1 MVSLL
6 PSYSFDD
13 VLLRPRHSDILSRK
27 NINIESNITNKNNV
41 ICLKTPI
48 ISSPMDTVTEKEMA
62 ISIALQGGLG
72 IIHRFMD
79 HESQCEQVKAVKRHL
94 EYIFTDPITIN
105 QEETLEDCIKKKNQR
120 GIKTLCV
127 VNKKG
132 ETIGLFTNRDLMQ
145 NTLNDNITME
155 IKVIE
160 RMTSFEKLHK
170 FFLTKERFTYLMNN
184 KKSIEFNHFM
194 NEIKEIMLHHRVQKI
209 PIYKEVVIEKEFKE
223 QTKELLGIT
232 TWKSIQHY
240 FYNTSSACLDEHGRL
255 CVGAAVG
262 IKDNTTLEKVEN
274 LINAGVDCIC
284 IDVANG
290 HNQYT
295 LDMIKKIRN
304 AFPDLIIMGG
314 NVVTAKGVEKLAQ
327 VGCNCIRIGIGN
339 GSICSTRIETG
350 VGFGQWSAL
359 QECANVIFEKKIKDV
374 VVISDG
380 GSLGKTGNKMKAL
393 ACGASAIMV
402 GRTFAGCDESPGK
415 VVCRNGKFMKYFRG
429 MASTFASISKNEKLD
444 PNHEPSR
451 ISSAEGVDSMIP
463 CKGTLKEQLF
473 PIVAGIRS
481 GMSYLGAHSLQELHI
496 LVKNKK
502 IEWGLS
508 TSIGLKETGIRVKT
522 L

>member
-13 VLLRPRHSDILSRK
+13 VLLRPRHSTIQSRKDIL
-27 NINIESNITNKNNV
+27 IETKITQKKNV
-41 ICLKTPI
+41 ITLKTPI

-72 IIHRFMD
+72 IIHRFME
-79 HESQCEQVKAVKRHL
+79 HSSQCDQVRAVKRHL
-94 EYIFTDPITIN
+94 QYIFDDPITIQEN
-105 QEETLEDCIKKKNQR
+105 QTLSDCILKKNER

-127 VNKKG
+127 INENN

-145 NTLNDNITME
+145 DTLNDKNIKT
-155 IKVIE
+155 ITVKE
-160 RMTSFEKLHK
+160 RMTPYDKLHK
-170 FFLTKERFTYLMNN
+170 FFLTQERFEFLMNN
-184 KKSIEFNHFM
+184 KNTREFSYFM
-194 NEIKEIMLHHRVQKI
+194 DTIKLIMLKHRVQKI
-209 PIYKEVVIEKEFKE
+209 PIYKEVIVEKEFKR
-223 QTKELLGIT
+223 QTKILLGIT

-262 IKDNTTLEKVEN
+262 IKDENTIEKVKD
-274 LINAGVDCIC
+274 LVTAGADCIC

-290 HNQYT
+290 HNQHT
-295 LDMIKKIRN
+295 LNVIKAIRN
-304 AFPDLIIMGG
+304 AFPELILMGG
-314 NVVTAKGVEKLAQ
+314 NVVTAEGVENLASA
-327 VGCNCIRIGIGN
+327 GCNCIRVGIGS

-350 VGFGQWSAL
+350 VGFGQWSAV
-359 QECANVIFEKKIKDV
+359 QECARIIFDKKLKDV
-374 VVISDG
+374 IVISDG

-402 GRTFAGCDESPGK
+402 GRTFAGCDESPGT
-415 VVCRNGKFMKYFRG
+415 VISRNGKLMKYFRG

-451 ISSAEGVDSMIP
+451 ISSAEGVDGVIP
-463 CKGTLKEQLF
+463 CKGMLKEQLF

-481 GMSYLGAHSLQELHI
+481 GMSYLGASSMEELHSL
-496 LVKNKK
+496 VKKNK
-502 IEWGLS
+502 IQWGLS
-508 TSIGLKETGIRVKT
+508 TSIGLQETGIRVKT